1 MNIILVKHPDSAKLY
16 CFSVPDH
23 LATSVRRGSKVICNT
38 ARGMEVGI
46 VKTGVITGSGAEDVA
61 RLNGA
66 RFPLADI
73 DGVFVDLPMEE
84 IGIPD
89 YIAKSIPATEKIAK
103 RLDEYRKC
111 RAFFTSVVLNR
122 EHELI
127 DGYSAYLVAKM
138 LDLKYL
144 PVYVRCFVD
153 DRQSGDG
160 KRAE

>member
-38 ARGMEVGI
+38 ARGMKVGI
-46 VKTGVITGSGAEDVA
+46 AMTGVITGDGAEDVA
-61 RLNGA
+61 KLHCA
-66 RFPLADI
+66 HFPLAEI
-73 DGVFVDLPMEE
+73 DSVLVSIPMDE
-84 IGIPD
+84 IEIPD

-103 RLDEYRKC
+103 RLDEYRKR
-111 RAFFTSVVLNR
+111 RAFFTTVAINC

-138 LDLKYL
+138 LGLKYL
-144 PVYVRCFVD
+144 PVYICYCID
-153 DRQSGDG
+153 NRQSGDG